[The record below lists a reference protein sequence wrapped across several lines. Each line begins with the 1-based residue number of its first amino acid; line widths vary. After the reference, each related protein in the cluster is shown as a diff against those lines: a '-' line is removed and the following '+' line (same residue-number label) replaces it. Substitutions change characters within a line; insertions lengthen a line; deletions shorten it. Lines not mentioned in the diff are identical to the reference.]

1 MQTIL
6 GAGGAIGKPLAKE
19 LKNYTDK
26 IRLAARN
33 PEKINEDDELF
44 ICDLLDKKS
53 TMQAVANSSIAYL
66 TVGLE
71 YKLKTWQR
79 DWPVLMENVIDAC
92 LYHNCKLVF
101 LDNVYMYDIKNIPH
115 MTETSEINPPSEK
128 GKVRAQLV
136 HMIFDAIQHKGL
148 QALIARSADFY
159 GPGANASAMKIGV
172 TDKLLKNSKPFWQA
186 DANKIHSMTYTCDAA
201 KATALLG
208 NTPEA
213 YNQVWHLPTSSEKLT
228 GADYIKIATEAM
240 NKPNTYSVYKKG
252 FMKMI
257 GWFVP
262 SVKEL
267 VEMLY
272 QNDRDYF
279 FDSSKFTRTFNF
291 ETTSYKD
298 GIKSMIEYYK

>member
-33 PEKINEDDELF
+33 PEKINDDDELF

-53 TMQAVANSSIAYL
+53 TMQAVAKSSIAYL

-79 DWPVLMENVIDAC
+79 DWPVLMENLINAC
-92 LYHNCKLVF
+92 LHHHCKLVF
-101 LDNVYMYDIKNIPH
+101 LDNVYMYDIKHIPH
-115 MTETSEINPPSEK
+115 MTETSEINPLSEK

-159 GPGANASAMKIGV
+159 GPGANASALKIGV
-172 TDKLLKNSKPFWQA
+172 IDKLLKNSKPFWQA
-186 DANKIHSMTYTCDAA
+186 DAHKIHSMTYTPDAA

-213 YNQVWHLPTSSEKLT
+213 YNQVWHLPTSTEKLT
-228 GADYIKIATEAM
+228 GADYIKMATDAM
-240 NKPNTYSVYKKG
+240 NKPYTYSVYSKG
-252 FMKMI
+252 LMKMI

-279 FDSSKFTRTFNF
+279 FDSSKFNRTFNF

-298 GIKSMIEYYK
+298 GIQSMVEYYK